1 MATRGRKPK
10 PTKLHVIAG
19 TYRAD
24 RHSARAGE
32 PESTDTPKRP
42 PKLTKREALLWEER
56 IETASWLGVH
66 DSEKAIA
73 WVFMTVRLE
82 KAKFDVQASTLAQWR
97 ALGSELGFD
106 PAARAR
112 LGGVSDG
119 GSDDPADKFFD
130 D

>member
-10 PTKLHVIAG
+10 PTKLHVIDG

-24 RHSARAGE
+24 RHAVRAGE

-42 PKLTKREALLWEER
+42 AKLTKREALLWKER

-66 DSEKAIA
+66 DSEKAAA

-82 KAKFDVQASTLAQWR
+82 KAKFDVQASTFAQWR

-106 PAARAR
+106 PSSRAR
-112 LGGVSDG
+112 LGGFTDG
-119 GSDDPADKFFD
+119 GSAYPPDEFFT
-130 D
+130 